1 MYCPLQSKGNPG
13 FCHPKAPTRADL
25 GLPPRSCSLWHAAF
39 ALTSTASSS
48 QAHRSHMGTSALR
61 LGATASP
68 PASQASAT
76 ARLDSQTRDTP
87 TPPPT
92 LGSFCAPRKFAAEI
106 AEKSGAQEL
115 SPFSGWRPGM
125 EGGKRH
131 KGGAAP
137 ATPTLGRGLGSG
149 EVGRPHL
156 ALLSPT
162 SRNSPPGGPIDI
174 PLSKGLMEKAQES
187 WRRVAGW
194 RRRAGANVHA
204 PHFQPAPGDTKNSS
218 ATLAEHPAGR
228 RLPTPAPRAT
238 KEVTLG
244 GRGAAPWR
252 PLPQRLDARPDQCG
266 DGS

>member
-1 MYCPLQSKGNPG
+1 
-13 FCHPKAPTRADL
+13 
-25 GLPPRSCSLWHAAF
+25 
-39 ALTSTASSS
+39 
-48 QAHRSHMGTSALR
+48 
-61 LGATASP
+61 
-68 PASQASAT
+68 
-76 ARLDSQTRDTP
+76 
-87 TPPPT
+87 
-92 LGSFCAPRKFAAEI
+92 
-106 AEKSGAQEL
+106 
-115 SPFSGWRPGM
+115 M

-162 SRNSPPGGPIDI
+162 SRNSLPGGPIDI
-174 PLSKGLMEKAQES
+174 PLGKGLMEKAQES

-218 ATLAEHPAGR
+218 ATLVEHPTGR
-228 RLPTPAPRAT
+228 RLPTPAPHVT
-238 KEVTLG
+238 KEVTLS

-252 PLPQRLDARPDQCG
+252 PLPQRLDARPDRCG
-266 DGS
+266 DGSRVPSTSLPGPSPGRWGPLAPPSFLRERGAACAHPHAETEHPRRAEAAREMERPAATEKSSGLHTGSLAHSHTLSSLRTTGSGFSHLATQVVT